1 MEISEKPYTTSAR
14 CGIMHLDD
22 RSIAAIEAALD
33 KGYRVEIS
41 PDRDGNIKLRTVHRK
56 DIKVDTVPTA

>member
-1 MEISEKPYTTSAR
+1 MLSPSSNREKRS
-14 CGIMHLDD
+14 LDD
-22 RSIAAIEAALD
+22 RSIAAIEDALE